1 MGQVD
6 LDFKPSV
13 PVFDAD
19 VALGRR
25 HDRRVAVDSV
35 EGTLE
40 AMDKAGVG
48 RAHVYA
54 PHAAGYDSTEGN
66 ELLMATIAGQ
76 PRFVPQ
82 FAANPSADDLD
93 DFKAAFTA
101 AGARS
106 IRVVPGIH
114 NYPFRDWVV
123 KPWMEW
129 LAEENIP
136 LWIPATYEFLA
147 NDGAVDPSEVYDTMV
162 ANPGVT
168 AVLAEIHYRQIM
180 WALPML
186 KSLPNLMIEVS
197 RLVTTDG
204 IPKFVA
210 AAGEQR
216 VLYGSRFPD
225 APMAPNLYYLHRCG
239 LSDQGLADV
248 CAGNLDRLLG
258 TG

>member
-6 LDFKPSV
+6 LNFKPTV

-25 HDRRVAVDSV
+25 HDRRVAVDTAD
-35 EGTLE
+35 GTLE
-40 AMDKAGVG
+40 AMDKAGVD

-54 PHAAGYDSTEGN
+54 PHAAGYDSSEGN
-66 ELLMATIAGQ
+66 ELLMETIAGQ

-82 FAANPSADDLD
+82 FAANPSSDDLD
-93 DFKAAFTA
+93 EFKASFKA

-106 IRVVPGIH
+106 IRIVPGTH
-114 NYPFRDWVV
+114 NYPFLDWVV

-129 LAEENIP
+129 MAQDGIP
-136 LWIPATYEFLA
+136 LWLPVTYDFLKG
-147 NDGAVDPSEVYDTMV
+147 DGAIDPSEIYDTMS

-168 AVLAEIHYRQIM
+168 AVLAEVHYRQTG
-180 WALPML
+180 WALPLM

-197 RLVTTDG
+197 RLVNTDG
-204 IPKFVA
+204 IPRFFRAV
-210 AAGEQR
+210 GERR
-216 VLYGSRFPD
+216 VMYGSRFPD

-239 LSDQGLADV
+239 LSDENLADI